1 MAEKMNFALVGNLY
15 QNDICDNVEKLIS
28 LLREKDSRLQI
39 EKGLYEYLDSQSMD
53 LRDVD
58 AVRGEDFSADYVIS
72 LGGDGT
78 FLQAARY
85 VGRKEIPIVGINTG
99 HLGFLADATIEDVAT
114 EFDMLI
120 RGNCAID
127 RRTVIELVA
136 DCVTECPFALNDIAV
151 LKRDTASMISLEIS
165 INGEYLATYQA
176 DGLVVSTPTGSTAYS
191 LAAGGPVVVP
201 DSGTL
206 TLTAVAPHSLNVR
219 PVVVTD
225 DSVIEIVVESR
236 TGNFLIG
243 VDGQS
248 HKCCAEKITI
258 KKAPYQVKII
268 KRTENSFFS
277 TLREKLFLGA
287 RGDEC

>member
-1 MAEKMNFALVGNLY
+1 MNFALVGNLY

-114 EFDMLI
+114 EFDMLM

-248 HKCCAEKITI
+248 HKCCTKKITI

-268 KRTENSFFS
+268 KRRENSFFS

-287 RGDEC
+287 RGNEC

>member
-1 MAEKMNFALVGNLY
+1 MNFALVGNLY

-268 KRTENSFFS
+268 KRKENSFFS

-287 RGDEC
+287 RGNEC